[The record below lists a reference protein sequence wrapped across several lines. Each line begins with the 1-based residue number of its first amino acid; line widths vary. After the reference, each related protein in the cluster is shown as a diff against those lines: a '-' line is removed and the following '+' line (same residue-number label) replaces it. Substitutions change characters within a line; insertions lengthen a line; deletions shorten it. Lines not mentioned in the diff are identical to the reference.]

1 MSQEVDQRVV
11 EMRFDN
17 AKFEKNVQQSINS
30 LNALNE
36 SLKFEGAEKGFAE
49 VEKASEKVDFDRMTT
64 ALETL
69 TGKFSALEV
78 IGMTGW

>member
-36 SLKFEGAEKGFAE
+36 SLKFEGAEKGFA
-49 VEKASEKVDFDRMTT
+49 KV
-64 ALETL
+64 
-69 TGKFSALEV
+69 
-78 IGMTGW
+78 